1 MNEMEA
7 ELAQGQAKVKGELE
21 GALKQTETE
30 LFWICRSVSMI
41 SKKLPLPLGELGEGR
56 GPVSSF

>member
-1 MNEMEA
+1 MKWKRSSS
-7 ELAQGQAKVKGELE
+7 QGQAKVKGELE

-30 LFWICRSVSMI
+30 LFLDMQKRIDEYQKNFHYR
-41 SKKLPLPLGELGEGR
+41 LGELGEGR